1 MFLNLRALLPDI
13 MYTKKLSA
21 LELPFEYCRGRKDG
35 VYKSRGEG
43 VVVLIR
49 NFRLKVGD
57 YLRRMAY

>member
-1 MFLNLRALLPDI
+1 MFLNLRALLADI

-21 LELPFEYCRGRKDG
+21 LELPFEYCRGRK
-35 VYKSRGEG
+35 EG